1 MSLVIN
7 AEIGRDDFSLS
18 IDLQINH
25 GETLGLVG
33 RNGVGKSTLIHTLAG
48 LIPVKSGSISLDD
61 EMWDFP
67 AQRLFVQPEDR
78 RCAVVFQDIRLFPH
92 MTCLDNV
99 AFGLRSD
106 GVRRDDARELA
117 RAQLAS
123 VGADS
128 LVGRRAT
135 GLSGGQAQRVALA
148 RALVLEPRV
157 LLLDEPLSAVD
168 AASRPLLRD
177 LLAQTL
183 ASFGGVAVV
192 VSHDDVDVASLA
204 SRVQSVSPGG

>member
-33 RNGVGKSTLIHTLAG
+33 RNGAGKSTLIHTLAG
-48 LIPVKSGSISLDD
+48 LIPVKSGLISLDD
-61 EMWDFP
+61 EMWDSP

-128 LVGRRAT
+128 LVDRLAS

-168 AASRPLLRD
+168 AASRPALRE

-183 ASFGGVAVV
+183 APFDGVAMF
-192 VSHDDVDVASLA
+192 VSHDEADIRALTGVIHRLTD
-204 SRVQSVSPGG
+204 